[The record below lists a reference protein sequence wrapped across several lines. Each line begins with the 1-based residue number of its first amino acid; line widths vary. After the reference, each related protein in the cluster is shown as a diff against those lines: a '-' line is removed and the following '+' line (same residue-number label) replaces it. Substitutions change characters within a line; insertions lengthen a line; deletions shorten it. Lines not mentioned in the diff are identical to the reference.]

1 MEPTPQASSPAIPIA
16 IVAGFALIAVAV
28 FFTGSRTASAPPT
41 GNQAS
46 ATESTEPRPVDATDY
61 VRGNPNA
68 PIMMVEY
75 SDYDCPFC
83 KQFHVTMNQI
93 MDEFGVTGR
102 VAWTYRQFPL
112 KELHPNSPSISEA
125 ALCVGD
131 LAGNDAFWQFTDEI
145 FNDRSIEEFTN
156 VTKLPRYAAEAGVD
170 EAAYLECLNSDR
182 MQERLESDL
191 RSGFNAGARSTPY
204 TVVMVGNQQFV
215 ISGAQPYETVH
226 GIISNLI
233 DQLDGDFDVD
243 AVEEIPEV
251 PRNSQGLPIVE

>member
-1 MEPTPQASSPAIPIA
+1 MEPTSKPSSPAIPIA
-16 IVAGFALIAVAV
+16 IVAGFALIAVAI
-28 FFTGSRTASAPPT
+28 FFTGGRAASTAPEA
-41 GNQAS
+41 NQAN
-46 ATESTEPRPVDATDY
+46 ATDSTEPRPVDETDY
-61 VRGNPNA
+61 IRGNPNA

-83 KQFHVTMNQI
+83 KQFHITMNQI
-93 MDEFGVTGR
+93 MDEYGVTGR

-112 KELHPNSPSISEA
+112 KELHPNSPGISEA

-131 LAGNDAFWQFTDEI
+131 IGGNDAFWDFTDEI
-145 FNDRSIEEFTN
+145 FNDRSAEEFTN

-170 EAAYLECLNSDR
+170 EAAYVECLNSGR

-215 ISGAQPYETVH
+215 ISGAQPYTTVRD
-226 GIISNLI
+226 IVSNLI
-233 DQLDGDFDVD
+233 DQLDGDFDID
-243 AVEEIPEV
+243 AVEGTTDV